1 MKTPKYA
8 KLIDVTTTSPG
19 HYCIVA
25 AKGNKWYY
33 RRITDKTLVD
43 TYYYATAGW
52 KAAASKL
59 YDLVFSGSHGPK
71 VVC

>member
-19 HYCIVA
+19 HYCVVA
-25 AKGNKWYY
+25 AKRDKWYY
-33 RRITDKTLVD
+33 RNITAKTLVD
-43 TYYYATAGW
+43 AYYYSASGW

-59 YDLVFSGSHGPK
+59 YDMVFSGPRGPK
-71 VVC
+71 VIC